1 MDELST
7 ADRIV
12 SSPYK
17 RAIETSEIIAE
28 ATGLPIVTNE
38 KIVEFDSG
46 ILAGNTHEEN
56 AKLYPEYYRIWLE
69 RKDLDG
75 IPGAEKGGELQARV
89 LAFLMEYYDKEE
101 FVDIVV
107 SHAGFLRSLI
117 NTSKG
122 LPRTTPVDSRNGAIN
137 IIDNPFEHLKIE
149 HKDRA
154 MASKVFV
161 IETLEDKY
169 VVKLKNR
176 GLLPE
181 DYEER
186 RILNLISA
194 DLGSV
199 PTVLSLVEN
208 GNSSI
213 KVLKFVKGNTIFGIL
228 NESTQQALIKKI
240 SKMSEVLTHIESN
253 VYKPNDIY
261 AEIEELESI
270 AKNSYVKKYG
280 QSILKDKINKSKL
293 EASKYCLIHNDLNRD
308 NILFEE
314 SEDGTITANI
324 IDWEG
329 LGLYPKDYQL
339 ASFLVSAILI
349 EGYSVEETMK
359 IAKRIDY
366 NVDEDYITYLMKYRI
381 FKGLHF
387 FAENRNVY
395 TESNKKASNEI
406 LKKYFFAAEKLE
418 RYRAN
423 KKFININR
431 NIEGVTFSKE
441 VQSNKEREI

>member
-176 GLLPE
+176 SLLPE

-423 KKFININR
+423 KKFISINR

>member
-1 MDELST
+1 M
-7 ADRIV
+7 
-12 SSPYK
+12 
-17 RAIETSEIIAE
+17 
-28 ATGLPIVTNE
+28 
-38 KIVEFDSG
+38 
-46 ILAGNTHEEN
+46 
-56 AKLYPEYYRIWLE
+56 YPEYYRIWLE

-75 IPGAEKGGELQARV
+75 IPGAEKGSEVQARA

-101 FVDIVV
+101 FEDIVV
-107 SHAGFLRSLI
+107 SHAGFLRFLI

-176 GLLPE
+176 SLLPE

-186 RILNLISA
+186 RILNLIGA

-199 PTVLSLVEN
+199 PIVLSLAEN
-208 GNSSI
+208 GRSSS

-228 NESTQQALIKKI
+228 DEPTQQALIKQISKI
-240 SKMSEVLTHIESN
+240 SVALIHVESN
-253 VYKPNDIY
+253 VYKPNDIF
-261 AEIEELESI
+261 AEIEELEGV
-270 AKNSYVKKYG
+270 AKNGYVKKYG

-293 EASKYCLIHNDLNRD
+293 EASKFCLIHNDLNRD
-308 NILFEE
+308 NILFEK

-329 LGLYPKDYQL
+329 LGLYPQDYQL

-359 IAKRIDY
+359 IAKKIEP
-366 NVDEDYITYLMKYRI
+366 NIDEDYITYLMKYRI
-381 FKGLHF
+381 FKGLYF
-387 FAENRNVY
+387 FVENRNVY
-395 TESNKKASNEI
+395 IESNKKASNEI
-406 LKKYFFAAEKLE
+406 LKKYFLAAEKLE
-418 RYRAN
+418 IYRAN
-423 KKFININR
+423 KKFTNINR
-431 NIEGVTFSKE
+431 NVEEVTFSKE
-441 VQSNKEREI
+441 VQPNEEREI